1 MGKGNR
7 LYRFGL
13 GAAAMA
19 AAALLS
25 GATSASGGFDQRV
38 LTAHNAERAAL
49 GLPPLRWNANLA
61 VDAQRWANHLAA
73 TNRFEHAPDEKGEP
87 QGENLWAGTRGYFSP
102 EAMVNAWIRE
112 KRYFR
117 PGPFPYNS
125 TTGDVEDVGHYT
137 QLVWRETGE
146 VGCARAANQGEDFLV
161 CRYSQAGNYIGER
174 PF

>member
-1 MGKGNR
+1 MDRGNR
-7 LYRFGL
+7 LYRMAF
-13 GAAAMA
+13 GAAALA

-25 GATSASGGFDQRV
+25 GATSISGGFEGRV

-49 GLPPLRWNANLA
+49 GLPALRWNPGLA
-61 VDAQRWANHLAA
+61 ADAQSWANHLAA
-73 TNRFEHAPDEKGEP
+73 TGRFEHAPDTKAEP

-117 PGPFPYNS
+117 PGRFPNNS

-146 VGCARAANQGEDFLV
+146 VGCARASNRGEDFLV
-161 CRYSQAGNYIGER
+161 CRYAQAGNYIGER

>member
-1 MGKGNR
+1 MGKRHR
-7 LYRFGL
+7 LSRVILGAIAL
-13 GAAAMA
+13 GAAT
-19 AAALLS
+19 LLS
-25 GATSASGGFDQRV
+25 GAASSSGGFDQRV
-38 LTAHNAERAAL
+38 LAAHNQERAAL
-49 GLPPLRWNANLA
+49 GLAPLRWDAGLA
-61 VDAQRWANHLAA
+61 ADAQRWADHLAA
-73 TNRFEHAPDEKGEP
+73 TQRFEHAPDSRGEP

-117 PGPFPYNS
+117 PGRFPNNS

-146 VGCARAANQGEDFLV
+146 VGCARAANQGDDFLV
-161 CRYSQAGNYIGER
+161 CRYTQAGNYVGER